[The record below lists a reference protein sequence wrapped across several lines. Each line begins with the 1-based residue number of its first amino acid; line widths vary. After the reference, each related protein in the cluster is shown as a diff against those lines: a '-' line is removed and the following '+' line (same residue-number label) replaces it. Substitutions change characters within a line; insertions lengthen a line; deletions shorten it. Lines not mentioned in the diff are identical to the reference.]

1 MKEVKKKRLNAKLE
15 RHLIGSHALLHEVSA
30 FIYIYIYI
38 LIINELYELFCV
50 IKPEELQI
58 LKIYLRFIKP
68 V

>member
-1 MKEVKKKRLNAKLE
+1 MKEVKKKKAKCKIRAPLD
-15 RHLIGSHALLHEVSA
+15 RISCTLAWGLC
-30 FIYIYIYI
+30 FYIYIYI